1 VCWATPEVPDAL
13 VAGARLLGS
22 LAAVGL
28 DRVLGSGEVPAGLA
42 DVTPGWLTAALRPR
56 DPQVSVTGVRRLG
69 HHSGT
74 TTRARI
80 ALEYGGPAASAERPA
95 TLFVK
100 ITPAG
105 LVQRVFVHAMGLAAA
120 ELRFYRELA
129 AQVPVR
135 VPAVFAARA
144 GPGARRFALL
154 LEDLA
159 ARGGRFVAVG
169 ERASVADARAVL
181 GELARLHAAFWESP
195 RFGADLAWVRSLESR
210 ARDLPL
216 ERFLTS
222 TMLRAARRRFGAAMP
237 AQFDAACRLVC
248 ERRDALE
255 RVWAR
260 GPRTLVHGDC
270 HIGNLF
276 FEGERPGFLD
286 WQVLARAPGLRDVS
300 YFLCNSLAAEA
311 REGSEE
317 ALLDHYLAG
326 LRAAGAPAPSPEE
339 AWRGYRRFALYA
351 WLSAAFTAAAGSGLQ
366 EARIARAGLERT
378 TRALVSLGT
387 VELVEAEARA

>member
-1 VCWATPEVPDAL
+1 VPDAPAAL
-13 VAGARLLGS
+13 ARLLGS

-28 DRVLGSGEVPAGLA
+28 DRVVGSREVPADLSG
-42 DVTPGWLTAALRPR
+42 VTPRWLTDALRAR
-56 DPQVSVTGVRRLG
+56 DPGVSVTGVRRLG
-69 HHSGT
+69 DHSGT

-80 ALEYGGPAASAERPA
+80 ALEYGDAAEGAERPA
-95 TLFVK
+95 TLFLKV
-100 ITPAG
+100 TPAG
-105 LVQRVFVHAMGLAAA
+105 LVQRVFVHAVGLAAV

-129 AQVPVR
+129 AEVPVR

-159 ARGGRFVAVG
+159 AGGCRFVAVG
-169 ERASVADARAVL
+169 ERTSVADARAVL

-195 RFGADLAWVRSLESR
+195 RFESDLAWVRSLESR
-210 ARDLPL
+210 TRDLPL

-222 TMLRAARRRFGAAMP
+222 HMLRAARRRFGAGMP
-237 AQFDAACRLVC
+237 APFHAACRLVC
-248 ERRDALE
+248 EERDALE

-276 FEGERPGFLD
+276 FEQGRPGFLD

-300 YFLCNSLAAEA
+300 YFLCNSLPAEE
-311 REGSEE
+311 REGHEE
-317 ALLDHYLAG
+317 ELLDHYLAG

-378 TRALVSLGT
+378 TRALVSLGA